1 MTNNFNILKFYL
13 LKMKKDL
20 VFIVLL
26 AFFVALCHALLPYFI
41 GVCIDL
47 FDVFIDEK
55 TVEYG
60 TVILNIFVIL
70 FIVIFGTIFTYFFD
84 VLCNLTVEKITKNIK
99 DDCFKK
105 VNRLPLSYIDSH
117 FHGDIMSN
125 LINDTDFVNSALQS
139 FLRQFLEGFLT
150 IFLTIIF
157 MFFINWMLGIVVLLL
172 CPFSFYVSFFVARK
186 SNKHFK
192 KQIMM
197 QGEVSGVVVENFNN
211 IELLQSFNF
220 ENEALDHFKDE
231 NHRYYVAGQKAQL
244 YSSFTNP
251 STRLINNIVYAVVGL
266 CGAILCIYSYPYSF
280 QLLGATCT
288 IGVLSTFLQYANQF
302 AKPFN
307 EMSSTIHQIQQ
318 GYQSLNQINALMNS
332 EEYVEN
338 SVVSL
343 ENRVESIDFSNI
355 IFSYDNK
362 EVVINNL
369 NLEIKKGLKVAIVG
383 PTGSGKTTL
392 INLLLR
398 FYDVT
403 FGKIL
408 INGEDVKKYSKKS
421 LRDKFG
427 LVLQDSW
434 IFEGTVYDN
443 IAFCKDDA
451 TYDEVVEASKKTHSY
466 DFISHLPNGF
476 NTIIKNDSGLSEGEK
491 QLISLTR
498 LMLLNP
504 EIVILDEAT
513 SNIDSRSEV
522 KIVNAFNELMKN
534 KTSIVIAHRLS
545 TIRNSDLILVVKDG
559 KIVEQGNHKTLLK
572 KNGFY
577 KELYDAQFAD

>member
-1 MTNNFNILKFYL
+1 MTNNLNILKVYL
-13 LKMKKDL
+13 SKMKKRL
-20 VFIVLL
+20 
-26 AFFVALCHALLPYFI
+26 FV
-41 GVCIDL
+41 
-47 FDVFIDEK
+47 
-55 TVEYG
+55 
-60 TVILNIFVIL
+60 VIL
-70 FIVIFGTIFTYFFD
+70 FALVCALCSALIPHLIGMCIDMFDTFIDGEQIEYTSVLLSIFAILFLVIIGAIFTYFFD
-84 VLCNLTVEKITKNIK
+84 ILCNLTVEQISKNIK

-105 VNRLPLSYIDSH
+105 VNRLPLSYIDTH
-117 FHGDIMSN
+117 FQGDILSV
-125 LINDTDFVNSALQS
+125 LINDTDSVTFALGS

-150 IFLTIIF
+150 IFITIIF
-157 MFFINWMLGIVVLLL
+157 MFYINWMLALVVLML
-172 CPFSFYVSFFVARK
+172 CPFSFFISLFVARK

-192 KQIMM
+192 KQVKM

-211 IELLQSFNF
+211 IGLLQSFNY
-220 ENEALDHFKDE
+220 ENEAFEVFKKE
-231 NHRYYVAGQKAQL
+231 NHDYYVAGQKAQL

-251 STRLINNIVYAVVGL
+251 SMRLINHIVYAVVGL
-266 CGAILCIYSYPYSF
+266 CGAILCIYSYPTF

-288 IGVLSTFLQYANQF
+288 IGVLTTFLQYANEF

-307 EMSSTIHQIQQ
+307 EMSSTISQIQQ
-318 GYQSLNQINALMNS
+318 GYQSLDRINNLLNA
-332 EEYVEN
+332 EEYVEK
-338 SVVSL
+338 SLVSL
-343 ENRVESIDFSNI
+343 KNPVEGIDFSNI

-362 EVVINNL
+362 DVVINNL
-369 NLEIKKGLKVAIVG
+369 NLSIKKGLKVAIVG
-383 PTGSGKTTL
+383 PTGSGKSTL

-398 FYDVT
+398 FYDVN

-421 LRDKFG
+421 LREKFG

-451 TYDEVVEASKKTHSY
+451 TFDEVVEAAKKTQSY
-466 DFISHLPNGF
+466 DFISHLPDGF
-476 NTIIKNDSGLSEGEK
+476 NTIIKNDSGLSEGER

-522 KIVNAFNELMKN
+522 KIVDAFNKLMKD

-545 TIRNSDLILVVKDG
+545 TIKKSDLILVLKDG
-559 KIVEQGNHKTLLK
+559 VIVEQGNHKTLLK
-572 KNGFY
+572 NEGFY
-577 KELYDAQFAD
+577 KELYDAQFVD